1 MITYRNKLSVTPGG
15 RPTVV
20 HLNQNDADF
29 TLIFDLYSVY
39 GDLTI
44 QSGSSVLMDGRHE
57 NGTPF
62 SINGSISGTVVT
74 IPGSTSLTSDLG
86 KAVGEVTITKSGKRL
101 STSNI
106 LFIIEPRA

>member
-15 RPTVV
+15 KPLVV
-20 HLNQNDADF
+20 HLNQNDVDF
-29 TLIFDLYSVY
+29 SLIFDLYSVY
-39 GDLTI
+39 GVLEI

-57 NGTPF
+57 NGVSF
-62 SINGSISGTVVT
+62 SINGSISGTTVT
-74 IPGSTSLTSDLG
+74 IPGNANLTAHIG
-86 KAVGEVTITKSGKRL
+86 KAVGEVTITHSGKRL